1 MAAPFITRL
10 LEMFC
15 SHRFSWPH
23 TGVQGQDYQVCL
35 HCGVAYEYD
44 CSTMR
49 RTRRLAAPPTTH
61 YEPLLGKP
69 GSQA

>member
-1 MAAPFITRL
+1 VAAPFITRL

-23 TGVQGQDYQVCL
+23 TGIHGQDYQVCL
-35 HCGVAYEYD
+35 HCGAAYEYD
-44 CSTMR
+44 CNTMR
-49 RTRRLAAPPTTH
+49 RTRRLAAPPHTQ